1 MQIVRLFWL
10 LLIKCASKRKVL
22 TRILHSALW
31 LKYKYLT
38 GIPTSVPSLKTWPV
52 PQQLS
57 PKTRVKQWAWV
68 LSFQIKIPIQFAE
81 HSLNYSSILR
91 SLYIKKK
98 ISPELSVYV
107 PCFIKNKCI
116 IHLYSRIILPLK
128 EHIFVSKL
136 SYPVNLSKF
145 QN

>member
-57 PKTRVKQWAWV
+57 PKNPN
-68 LSFQIKIPIQFAE
+68 QIVGMGTEF
-81 HSLNYSSILR
+81 LD
-91 SLYIKKK
+91 
-98 ISPELSVYV
+98 
-107 PCFIKNKCI
+107 
-116 IHLYSRIILPLK
+116 
-128 EHIFVSKL
+128 
-136 SYPVNLSKF
+136 
-145 QN
+145 